1 MRFFEKI
8 KDLFNRNT
16 YVRNVRL
23 ICTGELIDIIPLP
36 EDRENYG
43 VFVSYGVFVRIDDK
57 NIKAFTQV
65 TPIKKVDI
73 GKSVSVCRDQ
83 FNCFYMVPV
92 INPNDVVDVVSKE

>member
-16 YVRNVRL
+16 YVRNVRH
-23 ICTGELIDIIPLP
+23 ICTGDLIDIIPLP
-36 EDRENYG
+36 EDRKNYA
-43 VFVSYGVFVRIDDK
+43 VFVRIDDK

-73 GKSVSVCRDQ
+73 GKSVSVFRDQ
-83 FNCFYMVPV
+83 FNCFYMISV
-92 INPNDVVDVVSKE
+92 IKPNDVVDVVSKEESLRR

>member
-36 EDRENYG
+36 EDRKNYA
-43 VFVSYGVFVRIDDK
+43 VFVRIDDK

-73 GKSVSVCRDQ
+73 GKPVSVFRDQ
-83 FNCFYMVPV
+83 FNCFYMISV
-92 INPNDVVDVVSKE
+92 IKPNDVVDVVSKEESLRI

>member
-1 MRFFEKI
+1 MRFFQKI

-36 EDRENYG
+36 EDRKNY
-43 VFVSYGVFVRIDDK
+43 VVFVRIDDK

-65 TPIKKVDI
+65 IPIKKVDI
-73 GKSVSVCRDQ
+73 GKPVSVFRDQ
-83 FNCFYMVPV
+83 FNCFYMISV
-92 INPNDVVDVVSKE
+92 IKPNDVVDVVSKEESLRR

>member
-36 EDRENYG
+36 EDRKNYA
-43 VFVSYGVFVRIDDK
+43 VFVRIDDK

-73 GKSVSVCRDQ
+73 GKPVSVFRDQ
-83 FNCFYMVPV
+83 FNCFYMISV
-92 INPNDVVDVVSKE
+92 IKPNDVVDVVSKEESLRR

>member
-1 MRFFEKI
+1 MRLFEKI

-36 EDRENYG
+36 EDRKNYA
-43 VFVSYGVFVRIDDK
+43 VFVRVDDK
-57 NIKAFTQV
+57 NLKAFTQV

-73 GKSVSVCRDQ
+73 GKPVSVFRDQ
-83 FNCFYMVPV
+83 FNCFYMISV
-92 INPNDVVDVVSKE
+92 IKPNDVVDVVSKEESLRR

>member
-8 KDLFNRNT
+8 KDLFNRNS

-36 EDRENYG
+36 DDRKNYA
-43 VFVSYGVFVRIDDK
+43 VFVRIDDK

-73 GKSVSVCRDQ
+73 GKPVSVFRDQ
-83 FNCFYMVPV
+83 FNCFYMISV
-92 INPNDVVDVVSKE
+92 IKPNDVVDIVSKEESLRR

>member
-36 EDRENYG
+36 EDRRNYA
-43 VFVSYGVFVRIDDK
+43 VFVRIDDK

-73 GKSVSVCRDQ
+73 GKPVSVFRDQ
-83 FNCFYMVPV
+83 FNCFYMMPV
-92 INPNDVVDVVSKE
+92 INPNDVVDVVSKEESLRR